1 MLDNPLQSVSA
12 FNDAPAW
19 GRLDDD
25 FRVIFV
31 ALSVR
36 VTF

>member
-1 MLDNPLQSVSA
+1 MLYNPLQSVSA

-19 GRLDDD
+19 GKLDDD
-25 FRVIFV
+25 FRVVVIT
-31 ALSVR
+31 LSVR

>member
-1 MLDNPLQSVSA
+1 MLDNPLQSISA

-25 FRVIFV
+25 FRVAV
-31 ALSVR
+31 VTLSV
-36 VTF
+36 